1 MRVMRSGNFLEVLNK
16 DIKAS
21 GLRLQM
27 FPPVRWTIGTKP
39 ANNRELRINHCMK
52 TRSLILLVLVGF
64 IIGFTAAESLS
75 ENKTEETKKIELL
88 LARLEAMQNVVFIRN
103 GKEYSSNKA
112 ADHLHLKWKK
122 AGRYVKTAEDFIAL
136 CGSKSSSL
144 IKCGFQMAG

>member
-1 MRVMRSGNFLEVLNK
+1 
-16 DIKAS
+16 
-21 GLRLQM
+21 
-27 FPPVRWTIGTKP
+27 
-39 ANNRELRINHCMK
+39 MK

-75 ENKTEETKKIELL
+75 ENKIEETKKIELL

-122 AGRYVKTAEDFIAL
+122 AGRHVKTAEDFIEL
-136 CGSKSSSL
+136 CGSRSSISGKPYKMRFPDGRIENSAVVL
-144 IKCGFQMAG
+144 KELLKKIERSKESR

>member
-1 MRVMRSGNFLEVLNK
+1 
-16 DIKAS
+16 
-21 GLRLQM
+21 
-27 FPPVRWTIGTKP
+27 
-39 ANNRELRINHCMK
+39 MK

-75 ENKTEETKKIELL
+75 ENKIEETKKIELL

-122 AGRYVKTAEDFIAL
+122 AGRRVKTAEDFIEL
-136 CGSKSSSL
+136 CGSRSSISGKPYKMRFPDGRIENSAVVL
-144 IKCGFQMAG
+144 KELLKKIERSKESR